1 MDYIT
6 ILEDNG
12 WSLLCENSA
21 TGGDDYEI
29 VWLVVASY
37 MSKPYRRVLGSAPEF
52 LGAKGAID
60 MALKTTE
67 KSSYD
72 YLYEYTGD

>member
-6 ILEDNG
+6 ILEDTG
-12 WSLLCENSA
+12 WSLICENSA
-21 TGGDDYEI
+21 TGGDDYEMM
-29 VWLVVASY
+29 WLVVGSY
-37 MSKPYRRVLGSAPEF
+37 MSKPYRRVLGSAYES
-52 LGAKGAID
+52 LGAKAAID

-67 KSSYD
+67 KSGYD